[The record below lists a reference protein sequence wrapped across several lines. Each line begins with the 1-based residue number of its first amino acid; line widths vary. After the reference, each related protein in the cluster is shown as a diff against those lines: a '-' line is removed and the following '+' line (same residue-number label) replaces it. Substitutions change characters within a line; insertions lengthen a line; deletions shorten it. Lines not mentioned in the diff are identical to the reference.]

1 LVFFALVAAGAAYFF
16 TTTGSGY
23 LADRLVAA
31 AQTAEERRHPALAE
45 NLYRRALSLNDCDVR
60 ARSLLADLYEDQSRI
75 SAAEALLKKGITI
88 FPSGTDLY
96 LRLAALY
103 IRAGRAE
110 EAAKILDAADN
121 PYVSITLSGKRPDVS
136 GALPGGRYPTGTTF
150 TLETGNGLRYF
161 YEVDGEWNLYTQPV
175 TLDEGSATVRVVAVD
190 EDDVP
195 SPVRTYNYTL
205 VPKAQT
211 AWAETGLI
219 RCPFCGE
226 VFRAH

>member
-1 LVFFALVAAGAAYFF
+1 M
-16 TTTGSGY
+16 TTGSGY
-23 LADRLVAA
+23 LTDRLVSA
-31 AQTAEERRHPALAE
+31 AQTAEKRGHPALAE
-45 NLYRRALSLNDCDVR
+45 SLYRKALSFNDCDVR
-60 ARSLLADLYEDQSRI
+60 ARSLLADLYESQSRV
-75 SAAEALLKKGITI
+75 SAAEALLKKGITV
-88 FPSGTDLY
+88 FPSGTELY

-121 PYVSITLSGKRPDVS
+121 PYVSITLSGKRPEVS
-136 GALPGGRYPTGTTF
+136 GALPGGRYPAGTAF
-150 TLETGNGLRYF
+150 TLEGRKGMRYF
-161 YEVDGEWNLYTQPV
+161 YEIDGEWSLYTQPV
-175 TLDEGSATVRVVAVD
+175 TLEEGSKTVRVVAVD
-190 EDDVP
+190 DDDVP
-195 SPVRTYNYTL
+195 SPVRIYNYTL